1 MVMISEEEKNKLVR
15 YIEFMGR
22 RVDDLYTSITNEMDS
37 SFRDILKCEYSNSI
51 RLTCTLVRKAEYYG
65 VPITTSILVRNLRV
79 VDFYEDSDGS
89 TGFRLEDDFDNTYI
103 LCSDHE
109 RDCCES
115 HYLDI
120 SGFEKEDFF
129 DVHFDFDIVDL
140 SRSIERVDGSGI
152 RLLPKDD
159 HPIFV
164 PGYSSNNGYYSD
176 NLSLCFYSY
185 ELGALGDIDITECQP
200 KHYE

>member
-22 RVDDLYTSITNEMDS
+22 RVDDLYASLTNESDTLL
-37 SFRDILKCEYSNSI
+37 RDILKSEYRNSI
-51 RLTCTLVRKAEYYG
+51 MLTRSLVCKAEYYG
-65 VPITTSILVRNLRV
+65 IPITTSILVRNLRV
-79 VDFYEDSDGS
+79 VGFYEEIEGS
-89 TGFRLEDDFDNTYI
+89 RGFRLEDDFDNTYW
-103 LCSDHE
+103 LRSEHE

-115 HYLDI
+115 HYIDI

-140 SRSIERVDGSGI
+140 SRSIERVKGSGI
-152 RLLPKDD
+152 RLIPNDD

-164 PGYSSNNGYYSD
+164 PGYSNNNGYYSD
-176 NLSLCFYSY
+176 DLSLYFFSY
-185 ELGALGDIDITECQP
+185 DLGVLGNIDITECQP

>member
-1 MVMISEEEKNKLVR
+1 MISEEEKNKLVR
-15 YIEFMGR
+15 FMEFMGR
-22 RVDDLYTSITNEMDS
+22 RVDDLYTSLTNESDTLL
-37 SFRDILKCEYSNSI
+37 RDILKSEYSSSI
-51 RLTCTLVRKAEYYG
+51 RLTRSLVRKAEYYG

-79 VDFYEDSDGS
+79 VDFYEDSNFS
-89 TGFRLEDDFDNTYI
+89 TGFRLEDDFDNTYV

-109 RDCCES
+109 IECCEM

-152 RLLPKDD
+152 RLKPNDN

-164 PGYSSNNGYYSD
+164 PGYSSNNGCYSD
-176 NLSLCFYSY
+176 DMSLCFYSY
-185 ELGALGDIDITECQP
+185 ELGALGDIDITDCQP

>member
-22 RVDDLYTSITNEMDS
+22 RVDDLYTSIKNESDTLLS
-37 SFRDILKCEYSNSI
+37 DILKSEYSNSI
-51 RLTCTLVRKAEYYG
+51 MLTRSLVRKASYYG
-65 VPITTSILVRNLRV
+65 IPITTSILVRNLRV
-79 VDFYEDSDGS
+79 VGFHEDIDGN

-103 LCSDHE
+103 LCSEHE
-109 RDCCES
+109 KDCCEV
-115 HYLDI
+115 HHLDI
-120 SGFEKEDFF
+120 SGFKEEDFF
-129 DVHFDFDIVDL
+129 DIHFDFDIVDL
-140 SRSIERVDGSGI
+140 SRSIERVEGSGI
-152 RLLPKDD
+152 RLVPNDA

-176 NLSLCFYSY
+176 DLSLCFYGY
-185 ELGALGDIDITECQP
+185 EIGTLGKIDITECQP